1 MKEDAMHK
9 KYIYTDSRERDRAV
23 LSRGEQEKIGGI
35 GNGAMLRDMQM
46 ALVRKHR
53 RRLCLHQYR
62 QRVLRRLDGL
72 RRLLRRL
79 GGGRR

>member
-46 ALVRKHR
+46 ALV
-53 RRLCLHQYR
+53 
-62 QRVLRRLDGL
+62 
-72 RRLLRRL
+72 
-79 GGGRR
+79 

>member
-35 GNGAMLRDMQM
+35 GNE
-46 ALVRKHR
+46 
-53 RRLCLHQYR
+53 
-62 QRVLRRLDGL
+62 
-72 RRLLRRL
+72 
-79 GGGRR
+79 